1 MKPFAFLTLAG
12 IGLLL
17 AACSSTPP
25 ASGSESETG
34 GSAGATKVAYSSGV
48 GTILEQNCVSCHS
61 GDRPKEGID
70 VSSFANVM
78 KGGEHGPIVVAGKSD
93 ESVLYK
99 AVTGNGAKKMPPG
112 DKSLSQEDIDK
123 IKAWID
129 SGAAE

>member
-1 MKPFAFLTLAG
+1 MKPFAFLSLAA
-12 IGLLL
+12 IGLAL
-17 AACSSTPP
+17 AACSSSPTP
-25 ASGSESETG
+25 SGSESGTG
-34 GSAGATKVAYSSGV
+34 GGTGAAKVAFSSGV

-70 VSSFANVM
+70 VSSYANVM

-99 AVTGNGAKKMPPG
+99 ALTGNGAKKMPPG
-112 DKSLSQEDIDK
+112 DKGLSQEDIDK
-123 IKAWID
+123 VKAWID